1 MTFREAVEQ
10 YARDL
15 MQGPPM
21 TDPVED
27 TPIEDL
33 VEHWVLLKFLKEA
46 AEDRMKGLRNELL
59 SRAETYGADT
69 KKGGSKLTIE
79 GSLVLRERRQAA
91 LPDEKK
97 LRKLL
102 DDRGIAP
109 DKAFSK
115 VTKVVMDASKV
126 QALVDLGKLPADKV
140 EAMRKVTWALRVKES
155 FDLSDILE
163 AVAGQPGEE
172 MVEAPRDKRET
183 AEGTRKGSKG
193 GGE

>member
-1 MTFREAVEQ
+1 MSFREAVEQ
-10 YARDL
+10 YVRDL
-15 MQGPPM
+15 MNGPPM

-27 TPIEDL
+27 TPIEAL
-33 VEHWVLLKFLKEA
+33 VEHWVLLKYLKEA
-46 AEDRMKGLRNELL
+46 SEDRMKALRKELL
-59 SRAETYGADT
+59 NRAETYGADT
-69 KKGGSKLTIE
+69 EKGGSKLTVE
-79 GSLVLRERRQAA
+79 GTLVLRERRQAA

-115 VTKVVMDASKV
+115 VTNVVMDASKV
-126 QALVDLGKLPADKV
+126 KALVDLGKLPADKV

-155 FDLSDILE
+155 FDFADTLE

-172 MVEAPRDKRET
+172 LTEEPREKRGEAT
-183 AEGTRKGSKG
+183 GARKG
-193 GGE
+193 GE